1 MFSRIL
7 QIGVVALS
15 LALIVALFTTTTSN
29 DTGRLAGS
37 KENISNVNEKLTS
50 SKGNPSTTV
59 ATLSNQARAIIAVK
73 GMTCSGCISQI
84 KASLADLDGI
94 GDVDVD
100 LKNGQVT
107 VTYDSTKLDDTSQ
120 IAAAITAAGYPS
132 KLKQILT
139 AKQIE
144 NESRLNAS
152 RSKKYIARV
161 GDWEILRADYDVEL
175 NHARQRYQKVYG
187 ADVFEGNRGNAL
199 ITDIKSQVVLRLIDE
214 SVQLNEIRKSNY
226 ILPPDTLKKAFNVFL
241 KQRSMSPEEFKR
253 TVNESGLDYDYFLK
267 KFENRVTINTYV
279 EEHILTGL
287 SNEQNAQQLY
297 ADWFRNA
304 RLLAETVYY
313 DKEIETIV
321 KSSNR
326 PSGCQSSC
334 TKGGGGCKIGGQKC
348 VCEKKWGGSVR
359 LQESVHSTIGKL
371 TCSDFTR
378 HNQS

>member
-1 MFSRIL
+1 MISRIL

-15 LALIVALFTTTTSN
+15 LALIVALFTLTESG
-29 DTGRLAGS
+29 DSGHLAGS
-37 KENISNVNEKLTS
+37 GDNNLNITEK
-50 SKGNPSTTV
+50 SKSPHGNLSATV
-59 ATLSNQARAIIAVK
+59 TTLSSQARAIIAVQ

-107 VTYDSTKLDDTSQ
+107 VTYDSTKLKDTGR
-120 IAAAITAAGYPS
+120 IAAAITAAGYPA
-132 KLKQILT
+132 KLKQNLT

-161 GDWEILRADYDVEL
+161 GDREILRADYDTEL

-187 ADVFEGNRGNAL
+187 EDVFEGNRGRAL

-214 SVQLNEIRKSNY
+214 GVQLNEIRKSNY
-226 ILPPDTLKKAFNVFL
+226 NLPPDTLKKAFNEFL
-241 KQRSMSPEEFKR
+241 KQRSMSLEEFKR

-267 KFENRVTINTYV
+267 KFENRVIINTYV
-279 EEHILTGL
+279 KEHVLAGL

-297 ADWFRNA
+297 TDWFRNA
-304 RLLAETVYY
+304 RLLASTVYY
-313 DKEIETIV
+313 DKEIETLV
-321 KSSNR
+321 KSSQR
-326 PSGCQSSC
+326 RSGCQSSC
-334 TKGGGGCKIGGQKC
+334 TKGEGTKKSGCKNECVRKSGGAASECRKAC
-348 VCEKKWGGSVR
+348 
-359 LQESVHSTIGKL
+359 
-371 TCSDFTR
+371 TR
-378 HNQS
+378 QLAN

>member
-15 LALIVALFTTTTSN
+15 LALIVALFTTTKSS
-29 DTGRLAGS
+29 DTGRFAGS
-37 KENISNVNEKLTS
+37 KENISNINEKLKS
-50 SKGNPSTTV
+50 PKGNPSATV
-59 ATLSNQARAIIAVK
+59 ATDSNLAQAIIAVQ

-84 KASLADLDGI
+84 KASLAGLDGI
-94 GDVDVD
+94 SDVDVD

-107 VTYDSTKLDDTSQ
+107 VAYDSAKLEDTGR
-120 IAAAITAAGYPS
+120 IAAAISAAGYPAR
-132 KLKQILT
+132 LKQNLT

-144 NESRLNAS
+144 NENRLNVS

-161 GDWEILRADYDVEL
+161 GDWEILRADYDTEL
-175 NHARQRYQKVYG
+175 NHARHRYQKVYG
-187 ADVFEGNRGNAL
+187 ADVFEGNRGRAL

-214 SVQLNEIRKSNY
+214 GVQLNEIRKSNY
-226 ILPPDTLKKAFNVFL
+226 NLPPGTLKKAFDSFL

-287 SNEQNAQQLY
+287 SNEQNAQQQY
-297 ADWFRNA
+297 ADWFNNA

-313 DKEIETIV
+313 DKEIKTIV

-334 TKGGGGCKIGGQKC
+334 TQGGGTVKSGDQNAC
-348 VCEKKWGGSVR
+348 VRKSGVSA
-359 LQESVHSTIGKL
+359 
-371 TCSDFTR
+371 SDCRKACTR
-378 HNQS
+378 Q